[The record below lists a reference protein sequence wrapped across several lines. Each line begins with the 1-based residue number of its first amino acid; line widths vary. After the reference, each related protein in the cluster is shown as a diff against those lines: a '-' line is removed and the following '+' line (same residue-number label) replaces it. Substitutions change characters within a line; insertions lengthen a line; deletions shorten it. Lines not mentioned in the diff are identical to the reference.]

1 MAIRLGLDRSVSNY
15 AVYGNPV
22 GHSKSPHIHRLFAA
36 QFGIRLDYRA
46 IEVPL
51 AGLADYVHAFGAESG
66 RGLNITVPFKQEAA
80 RLSVTLSPR
89 AARAHSVNTIRFD
102 DQGRPHGDS
111 TDGLGLIND
120 LTLNR
125 HIALGGRRLLILGAG
140 GTVGALLEP
149 LCEQKP
155 EIIVIAN
162 RTLSRARELALR
174 FSNPVD
180 IKAVA
185 YAELGAERFDLII
198 NATSLSLA
206 NRIPPLPSG
215 ILRAGACCYDLMY
228 ADEPTAFMRWARA
241 EGAENIADGLG
252 MLVEQA
258 AAGFYIWH
266 GVKPETGAVIRA
278 LRAEG

>member
-15 AVYGNPV
+15 AVYGNPI
-22 GHSKSPHIHRLFAA
+22 GHSKSPRIHRLFAA
-36 QFGIRLDYRA
+36 EFGIRLDYRA

-51 AGLADYVHAFGAESG
+51 AGLAEYVHAFGTESG

-80 RLSVTLSPR
+80 RLSATLSPR

-102 DQGRPHGDS
+102 GQGRPHGDS

-120 LTLNR
+120 LTLNQ

-149 LCEQKP
+149 LCAQRP
-155 EIIVIAN
+155 GAIVIAN
-162 RTLSRARELALR
+162 RTLSRARELARR
-174 FSNPVD
+174 FSDPVD
-180 IKAVA
+180 IKAVS
-185 YAELGAERFDLII
+185 YAELGAEKFDLII

-206 NRIPPLPSG
+206 DKAPPLPSG

-241 EGAENIADGLG
+241 EGAENITDGLG

-266 GVKPETGAVIRA
+266 GVKPETRAVIRA